1 MPADK
6 IEIRRAGPENAA
18 AIAEVLHDSFIEFRE
33 LYSDGGFAATTPRS
47 EEVLLRMHE
56 GPVWVALRGG
66 ILSGTV
72 SAVLN
77 GKSTYIRGMAV
88 LPLARGSGVGVA
100 LLHRA
105 EDWAAKQGCTRLFLS
120 TTPFLGSAIR
130 LYERS
135 GFRRNEEG
143 PHELFGTPLLTMEK
157 DILPK

>member
-1 MPADK
+1 MPADT
-6 IEIRRAGPENAA
+6 IEIRRAGPEDASPIAA
-18 AIAEVLHDSFIEFRE
+18 VLRDSFIEFKE

-47 EEVLLRMHE
+47 EEVLLRMQE
-56 GPVWVALRGG
+56 GPVWVAIRGG

-105 EDWAAKQGCTRLFLS
+105 EDWAAEQGCARLFLS
-120 TTPFLGSAIR
+120 TTPFLSSAIR

-135 GFRRNEEG
+135 GFRRNGEG

-157 DILPK
+157 VILPK

>member
-1 MPADK
+1 MRADK
-6 IEIRRAGPENAA
+6 IEIRRAGPEDAS
-18 AIAEVLHDSFIEFRE
+18 AIAEVLRDSFIEFKE
-33 LYSDGGFAATTPRS
+33 LYSDGGFAATTPNS
-47 EEVLLRMHE
+47 EEALSRMHE
-56 GPVWVALRGG
+56 GPVWVAFSGG
-66 ILSGTV
+66 VLAGTV

-77 GKSTYIRGMAV
+77 ARSTYIRGMAV
-88 LPLARGSGVGVA
+88 LPAARGSGVGVA

-105 EDWAAKQGCTRLFLS
+105 EDWAAEQGCARLFLS
-120 TTPFLGSAIR
+120 TTPFLSSAIR